1 MTSWYLALHRWV
13 GIWRIVITN
22 VAWKVSVFVVFLV
35 RIFPHSDWIRTRKTP
50 MIYLTVANVF
60 SIHHILFYITNM
72 FIVDGFLQKYF
83 QNRNVCGIT
92 FTTTGLSSLASH
104 MSIRLVFCRTEIQGF
119 FHGHTKQL
127 WVPILGGPICHHKFT
142 SGSIPSYRYKCL
154 IYNTKWGHVKVTVV
168 SCNQECIFCYCSCC
182 GIPWNELF

>member
-35 RIFPHSDWIRTRKTP
+35 RIFPHSYWIRTRKTP

-83 QNRNVCGIT
+83 QNRIVCGIT

-104 MSIRLVFCRTEIQGF
+104 MSVRLFFVGLKYKDSSMVIQSSYGC
-119 FHGHTKQL
+119 QY
-127 WVPILGGPICHHKFT
+127 WVGQSVTTSSPLVLSQAIDTSVWLIILNGGM
-142 SGSIPSYRYKCL
+142 
-154 IYNTKWGHVKVTVV
+154 
-168 SCNQECIFCYCSCC
+168 
-182 GIPWNELF
+182 